1 MNSGLFALLFF
12 LSIIFIPVA
21 VIKPSILEKLFRHKF
36 TRKSAG
42 LLSFFFAVISFI
54 LVGVTA
60 DSTETKSVEEV
71 IADTKDSD
79 TFHVVRV
86 IDGDT
91 IELDGGIK
99 VRYIGI
105 DTPETVNPNTVV
117 ECYGNE
123 SSAKNK
129 ELVEDKDVRLEKDIS
144 ETDRYGRLLR
154 YVYVGDVFVNDY
166 LVRQGYANASSYP
179 PDIKYQDV
187 FLEAEKEARD
197 NNRGLWSS
205 CKTNTITNPIP
216 VVIPLKETN
225 TSGKT
230 KYKCDCKKTCPNI
243 SSCNEAQYLLNEC
256 GCTARDGDKDGIA
269 CDGEPLNCQN

>member
-1 MNSGLFALLFF
+1 MIPRLFVLLFF
-12 LSIIFIPVA
+12 FVLIP
-21 VIKPSILEKLFRHKF
+21 
-36 TRKSAG
+36 
-42 LLSFFFAVISFI
+42 FI
-54 LVGVTA
+54 LISVTA
-60 DSTETKSVEEV
+60 DSTETKSVEKIIAKQPINRDIPSNDNVAISAV

-105 DTPETVNPNTVV
+105 DTPETVNPNTDV

-129 ELVEDKDVRLEKDIS
+129 ELLEDKDVRLEKDIS

-154 YVYVGDVFVNDY
+154 YVYVGDVFINDY

-187 FLEAEKEARD
+187 FTEAEKEARD

-205 CKTNTITNPIP
+205 CKTNIVTNTTPQKAVPLP
-216 VVIPLKETN
+216 VVIPTKETN
-225 TSGKT
+225 TST
-230 KYKCDCKKTCPNI
+230 KIKYTCDCKKTCPKI

-256 GCTARDGDKDGIA
+256 GCTARDG
-269 CDGEPLNCQN
+269 